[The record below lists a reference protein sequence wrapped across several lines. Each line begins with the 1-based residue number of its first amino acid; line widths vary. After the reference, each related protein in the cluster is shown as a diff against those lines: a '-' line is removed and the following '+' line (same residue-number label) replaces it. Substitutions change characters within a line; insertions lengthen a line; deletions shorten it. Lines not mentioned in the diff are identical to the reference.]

1 MSLDGDSNTSQRL
14 VISEEQQATRK
25 EYLRFAK
32 AEADAL
38 KSLYG
43 LVEEHVDSIVDK
55 FYAHLENYA
64 EAMKVLDNSNSSMER
79 LKQAQRRYLLELFS
93 GDYDNAYFTKRCM
106 IGERHVAIDLQPIWY
121 IGGYSVFMEE
131 LVPLIL
137 KKYRFSPAKMQQ
149 ALTALNKVLLL
160 DIQLTMDTYIHGVTS
175 EIHRSKAAI
184 EKKVDDYSV
193 VIKKVSEGEL
203 QHRIEV
209 EGDDALAHLGNRF
222 NTMVESL
229 ASMAAQTQHS
239 SDDILG
245 MLQDVHQAITSQSS
259 GASQQAASINETT
272 TTLSEIRATSN
283 QTLEKAERLDQISK
297 QTRKESEEG
306 VAAVNRSILGME
318 RIKNNVSGIAQTIL
332 ALSQQTQQISEI
344 TDVVTGLA
352 QQLKMLALNASIEAA
367 KAGESGRGFGVVA
380 SEVKALAEQS
390 QQSTAQV
397 QRILLDIKHATDRA
411 VMATEEGEKGVD
423 DGVELV
429 RQAERSMHGLM
440 EIVRE
445 TSMASQQ
452 IMAAVG
458 QEVAGID
465 QVATAMNEINEVTHQ
480 FVESSAKTKNAAD
493 ELRDLSDKLAEGV
506 QAYKL

>member
-1 MSLDGDSNTSQRL
+1 MSAKEDEFSHKL
-14 VISEEQQATRK
+14 VISEEEQIIRK
-25 EYLRFAK
+25 QYLRL
-32 AEADAL
+32 EISEVEAL
-38 KSLYG
+38 KELYP
-43 LVEEHVDSIVDK
+43 LIQANVDTIVDK
-55 FYAHLENYA
+55 FYDHLRGFSQ
-64 EAMKVLDNSNSSMER
+64 AMKVVDESESSMDR

-93 GDYDNAYFTKRCM
+93 GDYENAYFTKRCM
-106 IGERHVAIDLQPIWY
+106 IGERHVDIGLQPAWY
-121 IGGYSVFMEE
+121 IGGYSVFMEG
-131 LVPLIL
+131 LVPLIM
-137 KKYRFSPAKMQQ
+137 KKYMFSPKKMRI
-149 ALTALNKVLLL
+149 AMTGLNKILFL
-160 DIQLTMDTYIHGVTS
+160 DIQLAMDAYIHGVTS
-175 EIHRSKAAI
+175 IIHRSKS
-184 EKKVDDYSV
+184 ELETKVDDYSV

-203 QHRIEV
+203 HHRIEV
-209 EGDDALAHLGNRF
+209 EGDDALSLLGERF

-239 SDDILG
+239 SDDILET
-245 MLQDVHQAITSQSS
+245 LQDVHLAITSQSS

-272 TTLSEIRATSN
+272 ATLSEIRATSN
-283 QTLEKAERLDQISK
+283 QTLEKAERLDEISK
-297 QTRKESEEG
+297 QTKKESEAG
-306 VAAVNRSILGME
+306 VTAVNRSIQGME
-318 RIKNNVSGIAQTIL
+318 RIKNNVTGIAQTIL
-332 ALSQQTQQISEI
+332 ALSEQTQQISEI

-380 SEVKALAEQS
+380 AEVKGLAEQS

-423 DGVELV
+423 DGVDLV
-429 RQAERSMHGLM
+429 KQAEHSMRGLM

-480 FVESSAKTKNAAD
+480 FVESSSKTQNAAD
-493 ELRDLSDKLAEGV
+493 ELRDLSYKLADGV
-506 QAYKL
+506 KVYKL